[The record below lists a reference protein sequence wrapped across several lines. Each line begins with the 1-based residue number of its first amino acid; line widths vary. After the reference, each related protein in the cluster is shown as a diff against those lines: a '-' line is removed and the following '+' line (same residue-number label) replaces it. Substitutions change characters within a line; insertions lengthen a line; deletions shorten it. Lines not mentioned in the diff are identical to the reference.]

1 MEQKQV
7 KLIGL
12 RVKNNGIIQAAELT
26 PDLLSK
32 RLVLVTGNIGN
43 GKSSLLNAAK
53 IATSGT
59 DAIKKTDALP
69 VGFVAEALLLDGEVP
84 IYIGVK
90 TDTYQRGQKAGEK
103 KMETYLYTKDGN
115 GKAVQPV
122 IDGVAWTAAQYW
134 KALTTELTYSLNDL
148 FSENQTIHRK
158 LIEKLFKPELDA
170 LNADEV
176 VARINEARKSRDE
189 ARMMC
194 QANGAYMERFQD
206 EGYSET
212 TLDAIYKVNL
222 DAIREKIK
230 EAEIEKDR
238 MMNASKSSYELE
250 CFKLDTEKK
259 DKIQAIKDTLTEIE
273 KKIDAY
279 NQETA
284 EIYNRQVAEY
294 NDFTQKRAE
303 LKEKYTL
310 LREELIKFTQYP
322 ANQEQKNEQGR
333 VFVYAGSEEQQA
345 LFQNFDKLYVER
357 WKSIKSMQEPKPR
370 EAPHDLIQKQAETIV
385 ALDKTQQEPVNYP
398 EIKEVDT
405 TEIDKRL
412 AELKEELEKAEKT
425 NNVYQ
430 RYMLWRQW
438 VDAKGEYEKEV
449 DTLRR
454 LYASIETG
462 VPGMKIVPRDTESGK
477 VEVWVMYNGQY
488 APEYFGNPDQKQRF
502 MFDYSSF
509 QRTIIG
515 LMLQSA
521 RLNLKPR
528 ALRIAFV
535 DDVAFTKSDVNVL
548 ANVAEELDLKLITAW
563 THEADVTDLMDGQ
576 VLVDGGEVF
585 FNKERSYGVKED

>member
-90 TDTYQRGQKAGEK
+90 TDTYQRGQKAGDK
-103 KMETYLYTKDGN
+103 KMETYLYTKDGS
-115 GKAVQPV
+115 GKAVQPI

-134 KALTTELTYSLNDL
+134 KALTTELTYSINDL
-148 FSENQTIHRK
+148 FSENQTTHRK

-176 VARINEARKSRDE
+176 VARINEARKRRDE

-238 MMNASKSSYELE
+238 MMNSSKSSYELE
-250 CFKLDTEKK
+250 CFKLDAEKK

-284 EIYNRQVAEY
+284 EIYNRQVSEY

-333 VFVYAGSEEQQA
+333 VFIYAGSEEQQA

-357 WKSIKSMQEPKPR
+357 WKSIKSMQEPKLR
-370 EAPHDLIQKQAETIV
+370 EAPHDLIQKQAETIA
-385 ALDKTQQEPVNYP
+385 ALDKAQQEPVNYP

-412 AELKEELEKAEKT
+412 EEMKEELERAEKT
-425 NNVYQ
+425 NNIYQ

-462 VPGMKIVPRDTESGK
+462 VPGMKIVPRDTDSGK

-488 APEYFGNPDQKQRF
+488 APEYFGNPEQKQRF

-563 THEADVTDLMDGQ
+563 THEADATDLMDGQ

-585 FNKERSYGVKED
+585 FNKERNYGVKED